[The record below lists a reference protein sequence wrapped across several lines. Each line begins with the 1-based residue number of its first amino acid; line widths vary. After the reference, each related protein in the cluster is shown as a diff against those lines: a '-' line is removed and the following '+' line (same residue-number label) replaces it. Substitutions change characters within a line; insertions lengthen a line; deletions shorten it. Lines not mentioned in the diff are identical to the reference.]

1 MQRRATGEGFLF
13 ICTVFELMSEICFQ
27 FYCRLFCGMAWGRQA
42 EMDKKS
48 ARYVLI
54 CFDVKAN
61 RGREQRQNAAMCVD
75 PQRAFEQLFFQI
87 ALRQAG
93 LIVPL
98 LSPVRDHHLN
108 Q

>member
-1 MQRRATGEGFLF
+1 M
-13 ICTVFELMSEICFQ
+13 FEYGFQ
-27 FYCRLFCGMAWGRQA
+27 FYCGLFCGMAWGRQA

-48 ARYVLI
+48 VRYVSTG
-54 CFDVKAN
+54 FDSRAN
-61 RGREQRQNAAMCVD
+61 RGRDWCQSAVKCVD
-75 PQRAFEQLFFQI
+75 PQRAFEQVFCQI